1 MSVSSDTMPSS
12 RKHTA
17 TEHALNNAD
26 PLVLKK
32 RTRGRQAGKAK
43 AGVIVP
49 TGKTGMISSDTQAS
63 TAQISAPSVS

>member
-1 MSVSSDTMPSS
+1 MSVSSDTMPPG
-12 RKHTA
+12 RKRTA
-17 TEHALNNAD
+17 TERALNNAD

-32 RTRGRQAGKAK
+32 RGRQAGKTK

-49 TGKTGMISSDTQAS
+49 TIKTGMISSDTQAS